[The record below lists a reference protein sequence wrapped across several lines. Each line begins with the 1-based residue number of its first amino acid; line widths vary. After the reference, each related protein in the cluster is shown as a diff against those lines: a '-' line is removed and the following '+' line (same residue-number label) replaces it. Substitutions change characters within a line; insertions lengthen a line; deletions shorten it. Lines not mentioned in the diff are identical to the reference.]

1 MHESRFRGGM
11 TMKTFAFKIDPATG
25 EDYYEVYSRGR
36 QVLNDPHLNK
46 SSSFSREEREA
57 LALDGLLR
65 SAVLPLEVQVERA
78 YEAFLRKPDDLE
90 KYIFLVALQDRS
102 EVIFYRLVTDHLKEM
117 VPIVYT
123 PTVGAAC
130 LQMSSIQRRF
140 RGIYVTP
147 ENIDRIDKVFQNITL
162 PQVNLI
168 VVTDGERILG
178 LGDLGSDGMGIP
190 VGKVSLYVAAG
201 GLHPHVCLPVCLDVG
216 TNNPR
221 LLEDPAYLGYRHP
234 RLRGEPYEKLV
245 EAFVLAV
252 KRHFPDVLLQ
262 WEDFGKSTA
271 FKNLERYRDRI
282 LSFNDDI
289 QGTGS
294 TALAALMTAMR
305 IKQSRFQD
313 ERYLIVGM
321 GQAGT
326 GIAMN
331 ILAALAEEGLSRE
344 EARSR
349 IFAVD
354 MQGLLVEDDPSLE
367 VPQRPL
373 AQRRAAVEG
382 WKLESADRISMMDVI
397 RNARPT
403 VLIGVTAQPGLFNEA
418 ILQEVGAA
426 TERPIVFALSNPTSK
441 CEATPEQVWKATDG
455 KGLVATGSPFPAMEW
470 QGRLLRP
477 SQCNNMYI
485 FPGVGL
491 GALVAKASKVT
502 DSMLMAASRAIS
514 AMVTPEQEAM
524 GLLLPAMED
533 IRKASAAVAFAVAR
547 QAREEGLGR
556 LLDDDQLEGAVARS
570 QWDPHF
576 TPFRAG

>member
-1 MHESRFRGGM
+1 MR
-11 TMKTFAFKIDPATG
+11 TFAFKTDPKTG

-46 SSSFSREEREA
+46 GAAFTREEREA
-57 LALDGLLR
+57 LGLEGLVR
-65 SAVLPLEVQVERA
+65 SAVLSLEAEVERA
-78 YEAFLRKPDDLE
+78 YDAFRRKSDDLE

-102 EVIFYRLVTDHLKEM
+102 EVVFYKLVTEHLKEM

-123 PTVGAAC
+123 PTVGTAC

-140 RGIYVTP
+140 RGVYITP
-147 ENIDRIDKVFQNITL
+147 ENIDRIDQVFGNITL
-162 PQVNLI
+162 PDVRLI

-234 RLRGEPYEKLV
+234 RLRGAPYEALV
-245 EAFVLAV
+245 EAFVSAV
-252 KRHFPDVLLQ
+252 KRHFPEALLQ
-262 WEDFGKSTA
+262 WEDFGKGTA
-271 FKNLERYRDRI
+271 FKNLDRYRDRI

-326 GIAMN
+326 GIGMN
-331 ILAALAEEGLSRE
+331 ILAAMAGEGLSPE
-344 EARSR
+344 EARAR

-354 MQGLLVEDDPSLE
+354 MQGLLVEDDPALE
-367 VPQRPL
+367 EPQRPM
-373 AQRRAAVEG
+373 AQRRATVAG
-382 WKLESADRISMMDVI
+382 WKRESMDRISLLDVI

-403 VLIGVTAQPGLFNEA
+403 VLIGVTAQPGLFSEA
-418 ILQEVGAA
+418 ILREVAGH

-441 CEATPEQVWKATDG
+441 CEATPEMVWTATDG
-455 KGLVATGSPFPAMEW
+455 RGLVATGSPFPPMEW
-470 QGRLLRP
+470 KGRTLHP

-491 GALVAKASKVT
+491 GALVAKATQVT
-502 DSMLMAASRAIS
+502 DAMLMAASRAIS
-514 AMVTPEQEAM
+514 ALVTPEQEAQ
-524 GLLLPAMED
+524 GLLLPPMED
-533 IRKASAAVAFAVAR
+533 IRKASAAVALAVAR
-547 QAREEGLGR
+547 QAQAEGQGKA
-556 LLDDDQLEGAVARS
+556 LDDAALEAAVAKA
-570 QWDPHF
+570 QWEPRF

>member
-1 MHESRFRGGM
+1 
-11 TMKTFAFKIDPATG
+11 MKTFAFKIDPMTG
-25 EDYYEVYSRGR
+25 EEYYEVFARGR
-36 QVLNDPHLNK
+36 QLLNDPHLNK
-46 SSSFSREEREA
+46 ASCFSVEERQT
-57 LALDGLLR
+57 LGLEGLVR
-65 SAVLPLEVQVERA
+65 SAIQPLDHLVSRA
-78 YEAFLRKPDDLE
+78 YEAFQHKPDDLE

-102 EVIFYRLVTDHLKEM
+102 EVIFYKLVTDHLKEM

-123 PTVGAAC
+123 PTVGTAC
-130 LQMSSIQRRF
+130 LQMSNIQRRF
-140 RGIYVTP
+140 RGIYLTP
-147 ENIDRIDKVFQNITL
+147 ENITHIDKVFENITL

-216 TNNPR
+216 TNNQR
-221 LLEDPAYLGYRHP
+221 LLDDPFYMGYRHP
-234 RLRGEPYEKLV
+234 RLRGEAYEKVV
-245 EAFVLAV
+245 ETFVLAV
-252 KRHFPDVLLQ
+252 KRHFPDALLQ

-294 TALAALMTAMR
+294 TSLAALMTAMR
-305 IKQSRFQD
+305 IKKSRFSD
-313 ERYLIVGM
+313 ERFLIVGM

-326 GIAMN
+326 GISMN
-331 ILAALAEEGLSRE
+331 ILAALRAEGCSEE
-344 EARSR
+344 EARAR
-349 IFAVD
+349 VFAVD
-354 MQGLLVEDDPSLE
+354 IQGLLVEDDPALE
-367 VPQRPL
+367 APQVPM
-373 AQRRAAVEG
+373 AQRRASVAG
-382 WKLESADRISMMDVI
+382 WKLETENRITMADVV
-397 RNARPT
+397 RNAHPS
-403 VLIGVTAQPGLFNEA
+403 VLIGVTAQTGLFSEA
-418 ILQEVGAA
+418 ILQEVGRH

-455 KGLVATGSPFPAMEW
+455 KGLVATGSPFPPMEW
-470 QGRLLRP
+470 HGRTLRA

-491 GALVAKASKVT
+491 GALVAKATKIT
-502 DSMLMAASRAIS
+502 DGMLLAASRAIS

-524 GLLLPAMED
+524 GLMLPEMED
-533 IRKASAAVAFAVAR
+533 IRRASSAVALAVAI

-556 LLDDDQLEGAVARS
+556 LLDDDQLASMIRKA
-570 QWDPHF
+570 QWEPHF
-576 TPFRAG
+576 TSYRPGAV

>member
-1 MHESRFRGGM
+1 MR
-11 TMKTFAFKIDPATG
+11 TFAFKIDPMTG
-25 EDYYEVYSRGR
+25 EEYYEVFARGR
-36 QVLNDPHLNK
+36 QLLNDPHLNK
-46 SSSFSREEREA
+46 ASSFTREERQA
-57 LALDGLLR
+57 LGLEGLVR
-65 SAVLPLEVQVERA
+65 SAVSPLDHQVSRA
-78 YEAFLRKPDDLE
+78 YEAFQHKPDDLE

-102 EVIFYRLVTDHLKEM
+102 EVIFYKLVTDHLKEM

-123 PTVGAAC
+123 PTVGTAC

-140 RGIYVTP
+140 RGLYVTP
-147 ENIDRIDKVFQNITL
+147 ENIGNIDEVFQNITL

-216 TNNPR
+216 TNNQR
-221 LLEDPAYLGYRHP
+221 LLDDPYYLGYRHL
-234 RLRGEPYEKLV
+234 RLRGEEYEKVV
-245 EAFVLAV
+245 ETFVLAV
-252 KRHFPDVLLQ
+252 KRHFPDALLQ

-294 TALAALMTAMR
+294 TSLAALMTAMR
-305 IKQSRFQD
+305 IKKSRFSD

-326 GIAMN
+326 GISLN
-331 ILAALAEEGLSRE
+331 ILAALEAEGLTAE
-344 EARSR
+344 QARAR
-349 IFAVD
+349 VFAVD
-354 MQGLLVEDDPSLE
+354 QQGLLLEDDPALE
-367 VPQRPL
+367 APQRPM
-373 AQRRAAVEG
+373 AQPRAAVAG
-382 WKLESADRISMMDVI
+382 WKLESENRISMMDVV

-403 VLIGVTAQPGLFNEA
+403 VLVGVTAQTGLFSEA
-418 ILQEVGAA
+418 VLQEVARA
-426 TERPIVFALSNPTSK
+426 TDRPIVFALSNPTSK

-455 KGLVATGSPFPAMEW
+455 KGLVATGSPFPPMEW
-470 QGRLLRP
+470 NGRTLRS

-491 GALVAKASKVT
+491 GALVAKASKIT
-502 DSMLMAASRAIS
+502 DGMLLAASRAIS
-514 AMVTPEQEAM
+514 NMVTHEQEAM
-524 GLLLPAMED
+524 GLMLPEMED
-533 IRKASAAVAFAVAR
+533 IRKASAAVALAVAR

-556 LLDDDQLEGAVARS
+556 RLDDDQLARMVAKA
-570 QWDPHF
+570 QWEPHF

>member
-1 MHESRFRGGM
+1 
-11 TMKTFAFKIDPATG
+11 
-25 EDYYEVYSRGR
+25 
-36 QVLNDPHLNK
+36 
-46 SSSFSREEREA
+46 
-57 LALDGLLR
+57 
-65 SAVLPLEVQVERA
+65 
-78 YEAFLRKPDDLE
+78 
-90 KYIFLVALQDRS
+90 
-102 EVIFYRLVTDHLKEM
+102 
-117 VPIVYT
+117 
-123 PTVGAAC
+123 
-130 LQMSSIQRRF
+130 
-140 RGIYVTP
+140 
-147 ENIDRIDKVFQNITL
+147 
-162 PQVNLI
+162 
-168 VVTDGERILG
+168 G

-216 TNNPR
+216 TNNQR
-221 LLEDPAYLGYRHP
+221 LLDDPAYLGYRHP
-234 RLRGEPYEKLV
+234 RLRGEAYEKLV
-245 EAFVLAV
+245 ETFVLAV
-252 KRHFPDVLLQ
+252 KRRFPDALLQ

-326 GIAMN
+326 GISMN
-331 ILAALAEEGLSRE
+331 ILAALAEEGLSPE
-344 EARSR
+344 EARAR
-349 IFAVD
+349 IFAID
-354 MQGLLVEDDPSLE
+354 MQGLLVDDDPTLE
-367 VPQRPL
+367 SPQRPM
-373 AQRRAAVEG
+373 AQRRAALAH
-382 WKLESADRISMMDVI
+382 WKLESENTISILDVI

-403 VLIGVTAQPGLFNEA
+403 VLIGVTAQPGLFSEA
-418 ILQEVGAA
+418 ILQEVAKS

-455 KGLVATGSPFPAMEW
+455 NGLVATGSPFPSLEW
-470 QGRLLRP
+470 KGRTLRP

-533 IRKASAAVAFAVAR
+533 IRKASAAVALAVAK

-556 LLDDDQLEGAVARS
+556 LLSDEQLEQMITKA
-570 QWDPHF
+570 QWNPHF